1 MAVHSMPTPVDDEAA
16 RRTARGR
23 WKMLLVLL
31 VCIAPVAASYF
42 AYFVVRPQGRT
53 NYSDFVSPPS
63 PIPAGLP
70 LSDLQGGSV
79 AAASLKGQWL
89 LVVVSAAACD
99 ARCERYL
106 WIQRQLRESLGGER
120 DRIDRVWLID
130 DAAMPRVQTLQAV
143 ASGGAISV
151 LRVPFG
157 PVSAWLR
164 PADRQHLED
173 HLYVV
178 DPQGDWMMRV
188 PPDPDPAR
196 LKRDI
201 EKLLRASAGWD
212 RPGR

>member
-1 MAVHSMPTPVDDEAA
+1 MAGHSLPTPDDDEAA
-16 RRTARGR
+16 RRIARGR

-53 NYSDFVSPPS
+53 NYSDFVSPTR
-63 PIPAGLP
+63 PIPGDLP
-70 LSDLQGGSV
+70 LSDLRGGSV
-79 AAASLKGQWL
+79 ASASLKGQWL
-89 LVVVSAAACD
+89 LVVVSGAACV

-130 DAAMPRVQTLQAV
+130 DTATPRAETLQAV

-157 PVSAWLR
+157 PLSAWLR
-164 PADRQHLED
+164 PADRRHLED